1 MGFTY
6 IRRLEFQSSCSGGWI
21 SKVITL
27 SLVANTTATRPHM
40 SIKSR
45 GGEKHIVVWFN
56 HWPSTDMFLVKLAL
70 LGYTTVATAATVSS
84 ISSCPAL
91 APRTSK
97 ATTVH
102 DLRIDD
108 IKVVAALGDRYIA
121 I

>member
-1 MGFTY
+1 
-6 IRRLEFQSSCSGGWI
+6 
-21 SKVITL
+21 
-27 SLVANTTATRPHM
+27 
-40 SIKSR
+40 
-45 GGEKHIVVWFN
+45 
-56 HWPSTDMFLVKLAL
+56 MFLVKLAL